1 MDRERCTA
9 VDSDYPDEPSELLP
23 EHSLLN
29 LDAYLQM
36 YAAIGNRT
44 RYEILHRL
52 VTNGDLTT
60 QEIENELTVST
71 NTLYYHLEK
80 LVDVGL
86 IDQRARKEGHSDR
99 MSTYYRASVFGEAV
113 LSIGVN
119 ELLGREREI
128 AGKYSSSASE

>member
-9 VDSDYPDEPSELLP
+9 ADSDYPDEPSELLP
-23 EHSLLN
+23 EHSLLD

-36 YAAIGNRT
+36 YAALGNRT

-52 VTNGDLTT
+52 ATNGDLTA
-60 QEIENELTVST
+60 QEIENELSVST

-86 IDQRARKEGHSDR
+86 IDQRARKESHSEE
-99 MSTYYRASVFGEAV
+99 MSTYYRASVFGDAV

-119 ELLGREREI
+119 ELLRREHEL
-128 AGKYSSSASE
+128 AGEYDGSASE